1 MIFAAAC
8 GTDQDMQYRTVR
20 MAPPPQGGADAAGFD
35 PQVVLSPEETRVLG
49 SLFEKEHTTPDYYP
63 LTLNALVAACNQKS
77 SRDPVVSYS
86 EGSVQSALDHLRE
99 KGLARVITSSEGGR
113 VPRYRH
119 VFAEA
124 FSLNQAQ
131 AAALCVLMLRGPQT
145 VGEIRGRTNRIYDY
159 ASLNEV
165 QETLDELGHRVPRP
179 LVVQLA
185 RRAGTKEP
193 RYAHLLSGEP
203 VEAEAEGHHDAEAAR
218 TAPAADS
225 ETIQRMEKLES
236 EVEDLRAEVEELKQA
251 LEGFRKQF
259 E

>member
-1 MIFAAAC
+1 
-8 GTDQDMQYRTVR
+8 MQYRTIR
-20 MAPPPQGGADAAGFD
+20 LAPGAQGGEDASGFD

-49 SLFEKEHTTPDYYP
+49 SLFEKENTTPDYYP

-77 SRDPVVSYS
+77 SRDPVATYPENTVMT
-86 EGSVQSALDHLRE
+86 ALDSLRE

-124 FSLNQAQ
+124 FSLSRPE

-145 VGEIRGRTNRIYDY
+145 VGEVRGRTNRIYEF
-159 ASLNEV
+159 ASLAEV
-165 QETLDELGHRVPRP
+165 QETLDGLAHRIPRP

-185 RRAGTKEP
+185 RQAGTKES
-193 RYAHLLSGEP
+193 RYAQLLGGEP
-203 VEAEAEGHHDAEAAR
+203 PEAEPEAAG
-218 TAPAADS
+218 TAATDEAAAAAG
-225 ETIQRMEKLES
+225 ETQQRVDRLEN
-236 EVEDLRAEVEELKQA
+236 EVENLRAEVEELKQA
-251 LEGFRKQF
+251 LEAFRRQF

>member
-1 MIFAAAC
+1 MIFAATR
-8 GTDQDMQYRTVR
+8 GTNQDMQYRTVR
-20 MAPPPQGGADAAGFD
+20 MAPLAHSGADAAGFD
-35 PQVVLSPEETRVLG
+35 PQVILTPEEIRVLG
-49 SLFEKEHTTPDYYP
+49 SLVEKENTTPDYYP
-63 LTLNALVAACNQKS
+63 LTLNALLAACNQKS

-86 EGSVQSALDHLRE
+86 EASVQSALDSLRE

-165 QETLDELGHRVPRP
+165 QETLDELAHRVPRP
-179 LVVQLA
+179 LVAQLA

-193 RYAHLLSGEP
+193 RFAHLLSGDP
-203 VEAEAEGHHDAEAAR
+203 LDAEAEGQHDPEAAGQ
-218 TAPAADS
+218 APVADQ
-225 ETIQRMEKLES
+225 ETQRRVEKLES
-236 EVEDLRAEVEELKQA
+236 EVESLRAEVEELKQA